1 MSNTLLGG
9 DFPDME
15 KLADTSP
22 VVPTPKKNPKA
33 IEFAFKCSEN
43 KWAATNF
50 SIAKFDLADWPVASA
65 PLLPPSGSQPSSR
78 LSAVSPS
85 IIESRLLTPLIHRQT
100 GKPLFIVDASTPL
113 GPVNVP
119 ERLPVC
125 IEVCEEAGG

>member
-1 MSNTLLGG
+1 MSSEIHQGVDLCLRSSGKPGTLFPHMSNTLLGG

-15 KLADTSP
+15 KLADTCP

-50 SIAKFDLADWPVASA
+50 SIAKFDLTDWPVASA

-85 IIESRLLTPLIHRQT
+85 IIESRLRPS
-100 GKPLFIVDASTPL
+100 FIAKQASL
-113 GPVNVP
+113 SS
-119 ERLPVC
+119 
-125 IEVCEEAGG
+125 